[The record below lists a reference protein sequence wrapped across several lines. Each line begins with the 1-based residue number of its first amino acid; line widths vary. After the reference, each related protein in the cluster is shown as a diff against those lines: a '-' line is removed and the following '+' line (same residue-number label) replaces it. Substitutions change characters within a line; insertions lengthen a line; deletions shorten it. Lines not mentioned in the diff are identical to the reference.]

1 LANHESARKRAR
13 QNPAL
18 RDRNRAVK
26 SRLRTILKEARS
38 ALEAAQDDAAERV
51 KRAERELQRAA
62 SKGVIPARRASRL
75 VSRLTR
81 RKAAR

>member
-1 LANHESARKRAR
+1 MANHKSARKRAR
-13 QNPAL
+13 QNPGL

-26 SRLRTILKEARS
+26 SRLRSMLKDARV
-38 ALEAAQDDAAERV
+38 ALDGAQGDAPVRV
-51 KRAERELQRAA
+51 KAAERELQRAA

-81 RKAAR
+81 RVR